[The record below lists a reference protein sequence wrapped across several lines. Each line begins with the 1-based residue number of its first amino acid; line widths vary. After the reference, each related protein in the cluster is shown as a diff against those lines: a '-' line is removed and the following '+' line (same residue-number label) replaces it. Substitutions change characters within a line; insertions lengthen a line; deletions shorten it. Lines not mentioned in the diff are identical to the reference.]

1 MNLPRRSLQFYSIR
15 DIESLPQLSG
25 LPAEDRF
32 AMRVV
37 AHVFPFRTNN
47 YLVEELIDWSRV
59 PDDPMFRLTFPHRD
73 MLKPAEF
80 GSLAAAVRDDDR
92 AEIARIVAAIRSRLN
107 PHPAGQA
114 DANVPTLHGNRVP
127 GIQHKYRETALV
139 FPSPGQTCHAY
150 CTYCF
155 RWPQFVRTEAHKFA
169 TDRELTFLTYLQRHD
184 EITDVLLTGGDPLIM
199 SASRLGT
206 YLEPLLGP
214 GFEHIQTIR
223 IGTKSLA
230 CWPFRFVSDGDA
242 DDLLR
247 LFERTVKSGK
257 HLALMAH
264 YSHWREL
271 STPIAREAVRR
282 IRDTGAVI
290 RTQAPLMR
298 HINDDATVWT
308 RMWTEQVRLGCVP
321 YYMFV
326 ERDTGAHHYFSVPL
340 TRALDIYQA
349 AFRRMSGIG
358 RTARGPVMS
367 AHPGKVLVQG
377 VAHVAGRKVFVL
389 SLTQARDPEQAGH
402 VFLARYDA
410 RATWLTDLVP
420 AFEEMGHVFGD
431 IAAVRLTSRSREPT
445 WRARTA
451 PGPTLPTATTSS
463 RYGRRR
469 PPESPSP

>member
-1 MNLPRRSLQFYSIR
+1 MQFYSIR
-15 DIESLPQLSG
+15 DIENLPQLSE

-32 AMRVV
+32 AIRVV
-37 AHVFPFRTNN
+37 AHVFPFRANN
-47 YLVEELIDWSRV
+47 YVVDELIDWSRV
-59 PDDPMFRLTFPHRD
+59 PDDPMFRLTFPHRN
-73 MLKPAEF
+73 MLRPLEF
-80 GSLAAAVRDDDR
+80 DSLAEAVRDHDR
-92 AEIARIVAAIRSRLN
+92 GEITRIVTAIRSRLN

-114 DANVPTLHGNRVP
+114 DANVPILDGQPVP

-139 FPSPGQTCHAY
+139 FPSAGQTCHAY

-155 RWPQFVRTEAHKFA
+155 RWPQFVRTEALKFA
-169 TDRELTFLTYLQRHD
+169 TDKGFTFLDYLRQKT

-199 SASRLGT
+199 SSDRLRA

-214 GFEHIQTIR
+214 EFEHIQTIR
-223 IGTKSLA
+223 IGTKSPA
-230 CWPFRFVSDGDA
+230 YWPFRFVTDADA

-247 LFERTVKSGK
+247 LFDRVVKAGK

-282 IRDTGAVI
+282 IRGTGAVI
-290 RTQAPLMR
+290 RTQAPMIR
-298 HINDDATVWT
+298 HVNDDGTTWV
-308 RMWTEQVRLGCVP
+308 RMWKEQVRLGCVP

-340 TRALDIYQA
+340 AQALDIYQA

-377 VAHVAGRKVFVL
+377 VANIAGRKVFVL
-389 SLTQARDPEQAGH
+389 SLIQARNQERAGR
-402 VFLARYDA
+402 VFFARYDP
-410 RATWLTDLVP
+410 RATWLTDLQPVFGQP
-420 AFEEMGHVFGD
+420 GHVLGD
-431 IAAVRLTSRSREPT
+431 QAVPVRPREKLTHVRRQLVRRE
-445 WRARTA
+445 RTPSGA
-451 PGPTLPTATTSS
+451 VGPT
-463 RYGRRR
+463 G
-469 PPESPSP
+469 